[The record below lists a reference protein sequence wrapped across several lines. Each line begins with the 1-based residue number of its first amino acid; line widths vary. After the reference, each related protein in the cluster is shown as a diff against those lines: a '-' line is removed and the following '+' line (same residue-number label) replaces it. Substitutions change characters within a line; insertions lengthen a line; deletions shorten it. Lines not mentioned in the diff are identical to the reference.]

1 MKRWFS
7 LTLVITLLVLALAP
21 TASAAPPAQEC
32 NGTPYTVQADDW
44 LSKLADKEYGNIY
57 AWPAIAAASGIARK
71 DADHLEVGQLLCIP
85 SPEDAAA
92 FMEKYSL
99 EGQEI
104 VLYHFGDLS
113 GPYAGITA
121 PLIGGFADAVN
132 WVNNNGGIRG
142 ATVRA
147 VFADT
152 GGKVEEAVAT
162 YNRFMESD
170 PRPYVLMMYGSP
182 ETEALR
188 ERLIEDK
195 VVSLTSG
202 VSAAGLYPPGYA
214 YGSVPIY
221 SDQFGA
227 FIDWLVANW
236 DEVKPPQAGD
246 QIKVAFITWDT
257 AYGRGANT
265 PEAIAY
271 AESKGVEIVA
281 TEYIAIGAPDVTTQI
296 LAAEAAGANVI
307 YTNTLAF
314 GPAQIL
320 KDATALGLRD
330 KIMIAG
336 CNWAMDLSNLALAGP
351 EAAEGF
357 YGLMPTRW
365 WSEGGPGLAL
375 IERQFQA
382 NGRTPAEHNVGYMLA
397 FATVEAI
404 REWTEIALD
413 EVDGDLSQLDGELFA
428 RVVQENPLSPLGVFN
443 LDYGPDKRATS
454 LIRVGKITGGDFVPV
469 TDYFTAPDLRP
480 KQ

>member
-1 MKRWFS
+1 MKK
-7 LTLVITLLVLALAP
+7 LLGLVMIAGLLLLIFVPAA
-21 TASAAPPAQEC
+21 AAAPPAQEC
-32 NGTPYTVQADDW
+32 AGTPYTVQADDW

-57 AWPAIAAASGIARK
+57 AWPAIADASGIKRA
-71 DADHLEVGQLLCIP
+71 DADLIEVGQLLCIP
-85 SPEDAAA
+85 GPDDAAA
-92 FMEKYSL
+92 FMDSYSL

-121 PLIGGFADAVN
+121 PLIGGFSDAVN

-188 ERLIEDK
+188 ERFVEDK
-195 VVSLTSG
+195 VPSLTSG
-202 VSAAGLYPPGYA
+202 VSGAGLYPPGYA
-214 YGSVPIY
+214 FGSVPIY
-221 SDQFGA
+221 ADQFGA
-227 FIDWLVANW
+227 FVDWLVANW
-236 DEVKPPQAGD
+236 SDVKPAQAGD
-246 QIKVAFITWDT
+246 DIKIAFITWDT
-257 AYGRGANT
+257 AFGRGAGT

-271 AESKGVEIVA
+271 AESKGVQIVT

-307 YTNTLAF
+307 YTNSLAF

-330 KIMIAG
+330 KILISG
-336 CNWAMDLSNLALAGP
+336 VNWAMDLSNLALAGP

-365 WSEGGPGLAL
+365 WTEGGTGLAV

-382 NGRTPAEHNVGYMLA
+382 NGRSPAAHNVGYMLA

-404 REWTEIALD
+404 RQWTEIALD
-413 EVDGDLSQLDGELFA
+413 EAGGDLSKLDGELMA
-428 RVVQENPLSPLGVFN
+428 RVIEENPLNPLGIFN
-443 LDYGPDKRATS
+443 LNYGPGKRATS
-454 LIRVGKITGGDFVPV
+454 LLRVGKISGGNFVPL
-469 TDYFTAPDLRP
+469 TGYYSAPDLRP
-480 KQ
+480 AQ